1 MLFANAKD
9 AIIASI
15 NAKNGLFLKVSDVI
29 FGPGQKVTD
38 LVPVPTTTKNS
49 SVLIRVADGKA
60 YSGQARVYYDRLDF
74 ATVFAHT
81 PLNTYA
87 KLRVFRP
94 SKIWDLIPALN
105 DYYGLN
111 LTTED
116 IVDGDLSLINGNG
129 TAIIKANTR
138 SLGWIGQF
146 TVTIAPGDA
155 KIEQWMTDTDLA
167 GVAYPSGQSDKGQ
180 AEVYS
185 YRYDCTTQSA
195 ALGTVV
201 TGEVTQTLADLLV
214 EITGDSWT
222 FNAGEYSLQGA
233 TVTYNGANTV
243 DKPSNP
249 LYSNILEITLGA
261 ACTNFAGTLRFH
273 FNLDP
278 DINNNATSYTVD
290 DQLSSLAS
298 YDPRYSSATDYS
310 TDRVNP
316 FLFTAELD
324 YTPQAANLSGIPW
337 QSSWTGMADANA
349 TKLAAALAAVDGRP
363 WNTTAGTDYNLRYG
377 YVQYNGPIANV
388 PASYLG
394 GVAASELFR
403 SGFTHVMLLCPA
415 YQQSPNLWYGK
426 AFIYY
431 NA

>member
-9 AIIASI
+9 AIVASI
-15 NAKNGLFLKVSDVI
+15 NAKNGLFLKTSDII
-29 FGPGQKVTD
+29 FGPGQRVSD
-38 LVPVPTTTKNS
+38 LVPLPTTTKNS
-49 SVLIRVADGKA
+49 SVLIRVADGKP
-60 YSGQARVYYDRLDF
+60 YSGQARVFYNRLDF

-116 IVDGDLSLINGNG
+116 IVDGDLELINGSG
-129 TAIIKANTR
+129 TAVITANTR
-138 SLGWIGQF
+138 SLGWVGQF

-155 KIEQWMTDTDLA
+155 KIEQWLTDTDLA

-185 YRYDCTTQSA
+185 YRYDCTTWA
-195 ALGTVV
+195 TALSTAVV
-201 TGEVTQTLADLLV
+201 GDITQELADLLV

-222 FNAGEYSLQGA
+222 FEAGEYSLQGA
-233 TVTYNGANTV
+233 TVSYCGVNTV

-249 LYSNILEITLGA
+249 LYGNLLEITLGS
-261 ACTNFAGTLRFH
+261 ACTNFAGVLRFH

-278 DINNNATSYTVD
+278 DINNVTVVNTVD
-290 DQLSSLAS
+290 DPLSSLAS
-298 YDPRYSSATDYS
+298 YDPRYSSAVDYS
-310 TDRVNP
+310 TDRINP

-324 YTPQAANLSGIPW
+324 YTSQAANLSGIPW
-337 QSSWTGMADANA
+337 QSSWTTMADANA
-349 TKLAAALAAVDGRP
+349 TKLATAMAAVDGRP
-363 WNTTAGTDYNLRYG
+363 WNTTAGTDYNLRYA

-394 GVAASELFR
+394 GIEPSELFR
-403 SGFTHVMLLCPA
+403 EGFTHVMLLCPT